1 MSTTAATG
9 ARAPSSVRLLT
20 TIHLAFA
27 GAFLLVTALYLGRMA
42 ATGAGPADMLTG
54 HYDPKDL
61 VPFGLSGMNP
71 FTWFYALVAL
81 LYLVGFL
88 VSPALAMVSLPLL
101 ARTWHELSR
110 PARALLLAGIVS
122 AVALPLLRLIPAV
135 GDMHRWW
142 LD

>member
-1 MSTTAATG
+1 MSTTAAPG
-9 ARAPSSVRLLT
+9 ARTPSSVRLLT

-27 GAFLLVTALYLGRMA
+27 GTFLLVTVLYLGRIA

-61 VPFGLSGMNP
+61 IPFGPSGVNP
-71 FTWFYALVAL
+71 FTWLYALVAL
-81 LYLVGFL
+81 LYLAGFL
-88 VSPALAMVSLPLL
+88 VSPALAMVSLPML
-101 ARTWHELSR
+101 ARTWHQLSR

-122 AVALPLLRLIPAV
+122 AVALPLLRLLPAV
-135 GDMHRWW
+135 SDMHRWW